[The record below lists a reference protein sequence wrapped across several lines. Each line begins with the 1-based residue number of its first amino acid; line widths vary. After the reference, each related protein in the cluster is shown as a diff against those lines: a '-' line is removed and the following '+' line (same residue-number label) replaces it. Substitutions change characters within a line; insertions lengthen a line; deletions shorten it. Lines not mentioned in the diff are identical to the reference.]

1 MLGTKPPKKWIGFRA
16 SSKQFQDLR
25 LKSFEFNSCYSE
37 QVQYPRTNHLRK
49 KQHVIYIC
57 YMRINCSDLNSIF
70 AVFFASNLPHSVT
83 LKHFFTC
90 GACSPQIWWILLTLP
105 DFSCIVGTLLRVWI
119 PAISPPFL
127 AIFSRNFY
135 AYSRNFSGCIF
146 CRNFS
151 VCISNFSVCIF
162 NFSGC
167 SSCCW
172 FLFVFLWAHSF
183 DQSSFKTSLLLALKV
198 SKTYRTHHNLIT
210 STSKASDCTSPTGTW
225 PMLAGMA
232 VYPCFP
238 FSVPSPASKFQHRI
252 CIGLG
257 IIYYLPLT
265 ATNFLPGNFFII
277 KLWKSW
283 SKPLSILIY
292 PPWYP

>member
-105 DFSCIVGTLLRVWI
+105 DLSCIVGTLLHVWI

-127 AIFSRNFY
+127 AIFSRNFS
-135 AYSRNFSGCIF
+135 ALSRNFFSQLIRIF
-146 CRNFS
+146 SQLLRIFS
-151 VCISNFSVCIF
+151 QLLRVHISQE
-162 NFSGC
+162 
-167 SSCCW
+167 
-172 FLFVFLWAHSF
+172 FLRLYFEFLRLYF
-183 DQSSFKTSLLLALKV
+183 
-198 SKTYRTHHNLIT
+198 
-210 STSKASDCTSPTGTW
+210 
-225 PMLAGMA
+225 
-232 VYPCFP
+232 
-238 FSVPSPASKFQHRI
+238 
-252 CIGLG
+252 
-257 IIYYLPLT
+257 
-265 ATNFLPGNFFII
+265 
-277 KLWKSW
+277 
-283 SKPLSILIY
+283 
-292 PPWYP
+292 

>member
-16 SSKQFQDLR
+16 SSKKFQGLL

-37 QVQYPRTNHLRK
+37 QVVSKNQSSTE
-49 KQHVIYIC
+49 KQHAIYIC

-70 AVFFASNLPHSVT
+70 QFFFASNLPHAVT
-83 LKHFFTC
+83 LKHLFTC
-90 GACSPQIWWILLTLP
+90 GACSPQIWWILLTSP
-105 DFSCIVGTLLRVWI
+105 DLSCIVGTLLHVWI

-135 AYSRNFSGCIF
+135 TYSRNFSGCIF

-225 PMLAGMA
+225 PMIAGMA

-238 FSVPSPASKFQHRI
+238 LSVPSPASKFQHRTTNLHWSWNYI
-252 CIGLG
+252 
-257 IIYYLPLT
+257 LPLT
-265 ATNFLPGNFFII
+265 AINFLPGNFFII

-283 SKPLSILIY
+283 SKPLSIPIY